1 MVSNGSDCQT
11 QRPGYPCN
19 CCGFRTLADPSRGSY
34 EICPVCF
41 WEDDPV
47 QNDDPSFTGGA
58 NATCLADARENY
70 FRCGASD
77 PRLSGLVRSA
87 RIDEV
92 PWPPL
97 IAGLDTANR
106 AESIRGVKRLLL
118 GIVRAVLS
126 GHISTFA
133 GCSAIAGV
141 AFPLDE
147 PELNLILR
155 TFEVVAGETD
165 EFPTGET
172 RKLWHPELLKA
183 KDAEATDYEN
193 RIRSEVQNACR
204 QLKECLEAEAK

>member
-1 MVSNGSDCQT
+1 MEVMPAAYTCWQNLSITVKKGRLRSCRLLHLQAALSE
-11 QRPGYPCN
+11 R
-19 CCGFRTLADPSRGSY
+19 RG
-34 EICPVCF
+34 
-41 WEDDPV
+41 
-47 QNDDPSFTGGA
+47 
-58 NATCLADARENY
+58 R
-70 FRCGASD
+70 R
-77 PRLSGLVRSA
+77 
-87 RIDEV
+87 DEV
-92 PWPPL
+92 PYPPL

-106 AESIRGVKRLLL
+106 AESLRRVKGLLL

-126 GHISTFA
+126 GYISNLA

-147 PELNLILR
+147 PELNVTLR

-172 RKLWHPELLKA
+172 RKLWHPELLKV

-204 QLKECLEAEAK
+204 QLKRYLEAEAK